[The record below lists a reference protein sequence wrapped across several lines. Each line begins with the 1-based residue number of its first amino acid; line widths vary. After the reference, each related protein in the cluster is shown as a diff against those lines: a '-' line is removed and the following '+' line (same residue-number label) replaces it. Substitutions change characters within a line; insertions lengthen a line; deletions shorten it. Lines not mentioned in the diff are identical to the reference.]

1 VEELSSRQEAFSDL
15 LAFGTTRF
23 NLRRGGEARYA
34 EGLYVSPNFLEV
46 LRLRPALGHWLPA
59 DTDPRDC
66 GQAGAFLGHG
76 FWKREYGGDPEV
88 IGRTITLDGTSLP
101 IMAVTPASF
110 TGLEPARRFDVA
122 VPLCADGLIREGGG
136 LGRMDDREAWW
147 LVPVGRARPSWSVER
162 ASGHLR
168 DLSPGLFAATAPE
181 TYRPDTLESYLQN
194 RMRAVDAHAGVSS
207 FRRDYESPLWI
218 LLASTALVLLIACAN
233 LANLLLA
240 RATARE
246 REMALRQAVGGSRG
260 RLVAQLLSE
269 SLVLAGAAAA
279 LGAWI
284 AFRDALLEP
293 QVRGPE
299 EQQERQRRDEDRDR
313 AAHDGVRDALPA

>member
-1 VEELSSRQEAFSDL
+1 VAVLSLSLGIGANSAIFQLINALRLRSLPVPDPQELIAVGAEPDFVSAGWFAGRHRVFTWPQVEELSSRQEAFSDL

-147 LVPVGRARPSWSVER
+147 LVPVGRLI
-162 ASGHLR
+162 GKTLYF
-168 DLSPGLFAATAPE
+168 SP
-181 TYRPDTLESYLQN
+181 
-194 RMRAVDAHAGVSS
+194 VSS
-207 FRRDYESPLWI
+207 RNIVTLWP
-218 LLASTALVLLIACAN
+218 
-233 LANLLLA
+233 
-240 RATARE
+240 
-246 REMALRQAVGGSRG
+246 
-260 RLVAQLLSE
+260 
-269 SLVLAGAAAA
+269 
-279 LGAWI
+279 
-284 AFRDALLEP
+284 F
-293 QVRGPE
+293 
-299 EQQERQRRDEDRDR
+299 
-313 AAHDGVRDALPA
+313 GVVQ